1 MPKIIKDG
9 VAYGDGVMV
18 DTALDSTSENPVQNK
33 VVTGEIN
40 DIKSAL
46 SDLPHNFGT
55 SVSLLTYTFSNP
67 YEAPS
72 DGYIICG
79 SYSTNEHTECYVNGI
94 LFVSSPRGFSGVTT
108 LFVRKGSK
116 MYGVRTGQNCGAQFI
131 PLV

>member
-1 MPKIIKDG
+1 MNIFGFRPFKGKFNLGNSDDIPENQDGTLIGSIK
-9 VAYGDGVMV
+9 
-18 DTALDSTSENPVQNK
+18 Q
-33 VVTGEIN
+33 IN
-40 DIKSAL
+40 TAL

-72 DGYIICG
+72 DGYIICV

-94 LFVSSPRGFSGVTT
+94 LFVSSPRGFTGVTT

-116 MYGVRTGQNCGAQFI
+116 MYGVRTGQNCDAHFI